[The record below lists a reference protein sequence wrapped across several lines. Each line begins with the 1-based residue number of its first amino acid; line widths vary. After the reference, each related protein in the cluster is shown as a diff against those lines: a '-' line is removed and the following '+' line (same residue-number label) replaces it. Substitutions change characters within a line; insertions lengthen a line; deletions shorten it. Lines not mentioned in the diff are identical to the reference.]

1 MGNKV
6 IEVCMGVGLNMIFP
20 EPLIIEIPD
29 NEDVKVAYERYLQ
42 FIKKMEEPDYEYV
55 FDDPNQN
62 MVREL
67 TFEEFVFEYDS
78 NVNFQEK
85 FGVEEEVVKPKK
97 RGRKKKSE

>member
-1 MGNKV
+1 MGKKV

-55 FDDPNQN
+55 FEDPNQN

-78 NVNFQEK
+78 NINFQEK
-85 FGVEEEVVKPKK
+85 FGVEEVVKPKK